1 MEFKHKRGNYLI
13 IFERVIEL
21 PILIVGALAS
31 IVLVKNFDVQA
42 IMPLVIILFSPIS
55 RLINYLFTFYTL
67 EEDHLLI
74 ESGVFTKKRVEI
86 PFTSVTTVDLS
97 QNILF
102 QLSKVYKIKVDN
114 ASQTNDT
121 SNQSNI
127 VLTLKIS
134 DAIRFKEIITK
145 GNHIEGVKETEA
157 EEESIKAVP
166 QDFIKLG
173 LLRSKWVY
181 FLSVSAIVGP
191 LFGIISPIFKDM
203 FKNMLVSVFIVILIV
218 TGYVFSV
225 ALSLIK
231 SVVTYYN
238 FMVWATDEA
247 VKIKYGL
254 FNKKS
259 YSLQKS
265 KINGIILKQNLLMRL
280 CGLYTIEVIAIGYG
294 DSSKEGETE
303 QAIIFP
309 IASFE
314 KIRGIVY
321 QLLPE
326 YHLDYSLTRPD
337 RRALKYFFVSPVFIL
352 SIIGAIVLVVVSINI
367 SQVLVAAAAL
377 LMLILSTARAFL
389 CFSNTGISVDNK
401 NVVLSSGSFGKK
413 VALIKTASI
422 ESIASTGNKFKRN
435 RGFVSISLGYVAP
448 ARAARMTS
456 YNLPVEQFTL
466 LQSVLR
472 Y

>member
-31 IVLVKNFDVQA
+31 VVLVKNFDVQA

-67 EEDHLLI
+67 EGDHLLV

-121 SNQSNI
+121 SNQSKI
-127 VLTLKIS
+127 VLTLKIN
-134 DAIRFKEIITK
+134 DAIKFKEIITK
-145 GNHIEGVKETEA
+145 GNHIEGVKEKEA
-157 EEESIKAVP
+157 EEESIKAVS

-181 FLSVSAIVGP
+181 FLSVVAIVGP
-191 LFGIISPIFKDM
+191 LFGIISPIFNDV
-203 FKNMLVSVFIVILIV
+203 FKNMLVGVFIVILIV

-280 CGLYTIEVIAIGYG
+280 CGLYTIEVIVIGYG
-294 DSSKEGETE
+294 DSGKEGETE

-314 KIRGIVY
+314 KIRGIVN

-337 RRALKYFFVSPVFIL
+337 KRALKYFFVSPVFVL

-377 LMLILSTARAFL
+377 LMLILSTVRAFL
-389 CFSNTGISVDNK
+389 CFDNTGISVDNK
-401 NVVLSSGSFGKK
+401 NVVLSSGGFSKK

-422 ESIASTGNKFKRN
+422 ESIASTGNKFKRD

-456 YNLPVEQFTL
+456 YNLPLEQFTL
-466 LQSVLR
+466 LQGVLR

>member
-1 MEFKHKRGNYLI
+1 MEFKRKRGNYLI
-13 IFERVIEL
+13 IFERIIEL

-42 IMPLVIILFSPIS
+42 IMPLVVILFSPIS

-67 EEDHLLI
+67 KEDHLLI

-86 PFTSVTTVDLS
+86 PFTTVTTVDLS

-102 QLSKVYKIKVDN
+102 QFLKVYKIKVDN

-121 SNQSNI
+121 SNKSNI
-127 VLTLKIS
+127 VLALKIN
-134 DAIRFKEIITK
+134 DAIKFKEIISK
-145 GNHIEGVKETEA
+145 GNHIEGVKEKEA
-157 EEESIKAVP
+157 EEASIKAVP

-181 FLSVSAIVGP
+181 FFSVFAVVGP
-191 LFGIISPIFKDM
+191 LFGIISPIINDTL
-203 FKNMLVSVFIVILIV
+203 KNMLVGVIIAILIV

-280 CGLYTIEVIAIGYG
+280 CGLYTIEVIVIGYG
-294 DSSKEGETE
+294 DSGKEGETE

-309 IASFE
+309 IASLE
-314 KIRGIVY
+314 KIRGIVKK
-321 QLLPE
+321 LLPE
-326 YHLDYSLTRPD
+326 YHMDYSLTRPD
-337 RRALKYFFVSPVFIL
+337 TRALKYFFASPVYIL
-352 SIIGAIVLVVVSINI
+352 SVIGAIVLVVVSINI

-377 LMLILSTARAFL
+377 LMLILSTVRVFL
-389 CFSNTGISVDNK
+389 CYSNTGISVDNK
-401 NVVLSSGSFGKK
+401 NVVLSSGGFGKK

-422 ESIASTGNKFKRN
+422 ESIASTGNKLKRN

-466 LQSVLR
+466 LQGVLR

>member
-1 MEFKHKRGNYLI
+1 MEYKHKRGTCHI
-13 IFERVIEL
+13 IFERVIEI

-31 IVLVKNFDVQA
+31 IVLVKNFDIEA

-55 RLINYLFTFYTL
+55 RLINYLFTYYTL
-67 EEDHLLI
+67 EEDHLLV

-86 PFTSVTTVDLS
+86 PFKTVTTVDLS

-102 QLSKVYKIKVDN
+102 QFFKVYKIKIDN
-114 ASQTNDT
+114 ASQTNET
-121 SNQSNI
+121 SNQSNV
-127 VLTLKIS
+127 VLTLKIN
-134 DAIRFKEIITK
+134 DAIKFKEIIAK
-145 GNHIEGVKETEA
+145 GNNIDGVKEKEV

-173 LLRSKWVY
+173 LLQSKWVY
-181 FLSVSAIVGP
+181 FFSVIAIIGP
-191 LFGIISPIFKDM
+191 LFSIISPLFNDIFK
-203 FKNMLVSVFIVILIV
+203 KMLVSTVIVLIIATV
-218 TGYVFSV
+218 YLISIVMSM
-225 ALSLIK
+225 IK
-231 SVVTYYN
+231 SVATYYS

-254 FNKKS
+254 LNKKS
-259 YSLQKS
+259 YSLLKS

-280 CGLYTIEVIAIGYG
+280 CGLYTLEVIVIGYG
-294 DSSKEGETE
+294 DSGKENETE

-314 KIRGIVY
+314 KIKWIVN

-326 YHLDYSLTRPD
+326 YSLDYNLTSPNKT
-337 RRALKYFFVSPVFIL
+337 ALKYFFISPVFIL
-352 SIIGAIVLVVVSINI
+352 SIIGSVVLVVVSINI
-367 SQVLVAAAAL
+367 GTVLVALAAL
-377 LMLILSTARAFL
+377 LVLVLSTIRVFL
-389 CFSNTGISVDNK
+389 SFSSAGISVDNR
-401 NVVLSSGSFGKK
+401 NVVLSSGGFGKK
-413 VALIKTASI
+413 VAIIKTTSI
-422 ESIASTGNKFKRN
+422 ESITSNGNRFKRK

-456 YNLPVEQFTL
+456 YNLPLEQFTL
-466 LQSVLR
+466 LQGVLK